1 MRNWKSVDLSQG
13 KQLHLGMA
21 STRGSGWGLM
31 MFIDNLDDEAWCTVC
46 QSVEDV
52 ALQVVNTMCESF
64 GPRIIENLGTR
75 PRKSPRISGSS
86 ESCTRG
92 EMSPCSRARC
102 ALATDSQREGLSC
115 GGSSVKN
122 DARMSCSPSHK

>member
-1 MRNWKSVDLSQG
+1 
-13 KQLHLGMA
+13 
-21 STRGSGWGLM
+21 M

-46 QSVEDV
+46 QYVEDV

-102 ALATDSQREGLSC
+102 ALATGSQREGLSC
-115 GGSSVKN
+115 GGSCVEN
-122 DARMSCSPSHK
+122 DARMSCSPRHK